1 MAIFAI
7 GDIQGCYEEL
17 ARLIDKLRFDP
28 SSDELWFVGDLV
40 NRGPRS
46 LDVLRF
52 VRSLEGSSTVVL
64 GNHDLHLL
72 AAREN
77 PDRVDKLLHPV
88 LDADDADELLH
99 WLRHRPLIHYRPDL
113 NTLMVHAGIDP
124 AWDPLTAV
132 KLAREAEQMLRS
144 ETHKEFFRAMY
155 GDEPA
160 LWSAQLTGIE
170 RLRFIINCL
179 TRIRFCHPDG
189 TLDFTQKGPPS
200 EVKTALMPWFDL
212 PNRASRS
219 VRIICGH
226 WSALGLVQRPDV
238 LMIDTGC
245 VWGRELTAVRVD
257 GPARIVSV
265 KAV

>member
-28 SSDELWFVGDLV
+28 SRDELWFVGDLV

-52 VRSLEGSSTVVL
+52 VRGLEDSSTVVL

-72 AAREN
+72 AAREH
-77 PDRVDKLLHPV
+77 PDRVDKLLRPI

-132 KLAREAEQMLRS
+132 KLAREAEQMLRGA
-144 ETHKEFFRAMY
+144 THKEFFRAMY

-160 LWSAQLTGIE
+160 RWSTELTGIE

-179 TRIRFCHPDG
+179 TRIRFCRPDG

-200 EVKTALMPWFDL
+200 EVKAALMPWFDQ
-212 PNRASRS
+212 PDRASRS

-257 GPARIVSV
+257 GPVRIVSV
-265 KAV
+265 AAV

>member
-17 ARLIDKLRFDP
+17 VRLIDKLRFDP
-28 SSDELWFVGDLV
+28 SRDELWFVGDLV

-52 VRSLEGSSTVVL
+52 VRGLEDSSTVVL

-72 AAREN
+72 AVCEH
-77 PDRVDKLLHPV
+77 PDRVDKFLRPV

-113 NTLMVHAGIDP
+113 NTLMVHAGVDP

-132 KLAREAEQMLRS
+132 KLAREAEQTLRGA
-144 ETHKEFFRAMY
+144 THKDFFHAMY
-155 GDEPA
+155 GDKPTR
-160 LWSAQLTGIE
+160 WSAELTGIE

-189 TLDFTQKGPPS
+189 TLDFTHKGPPS
-200 EVKTALMPWFDL
+200 EVKAPLTPWFDL

-257 GPARIVSV
+257 GPVRYRHLSL
-265 KAV
+265 